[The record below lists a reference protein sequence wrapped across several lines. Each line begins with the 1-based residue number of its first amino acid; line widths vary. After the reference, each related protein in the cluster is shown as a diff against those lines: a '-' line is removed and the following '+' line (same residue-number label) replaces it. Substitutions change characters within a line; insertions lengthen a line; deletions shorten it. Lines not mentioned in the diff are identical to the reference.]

1 MDVARGGA
9 RAVAVRHSRA
19 KMRKYKFS
27 SRRRRYRRLAIVAPP
42 PGLARAARHSGV
54 AASCEDDRRTTSRA
68 RVRGPGRA
76 EVDHVRFSKIT
87 SFTMMFKVVTETL
100 GVANVLR
107 TPIYANICRDFTLYN
122 SAKAHRVVKEQKSSD
137 QDILCMFSIV
147 RARGSR
153 MTGEGLSPR
162 SVCRAY
168 TH

>member
-27 SRRRRYRRLAIVAPP
+27 SRRRRLAIVAPP

-107 TPIYANICRDFTLYN
+107 TPIYATVIYAATLRFTT
-122 SAKAHRVVKEQKSSD
+122 AAQAHRVVKEQKSSD